1 MKAEDPVLAELLDKM
16 EEPHARL
23 HETAVR
29 INETYVNFDMNLQT
43 ALAQR
48 WSEHLQWIN
57 DLANA
62 NQNREVFEGTLDPHQ
77 CAFGKW
83 YYGFTTEDPELAS
96 LLESMEEPH
105 ARLHQSAEAIV
116 TAQRAGNWSRAAEL
130 YSQNTI
136 PALADLEKHFDQVH
150 AWIDNAAAQRKE
162 ALAIFR
168 NDTKAAVEQ
177 VQGHLE
183 HLVEHYQAKSANAAE
198 QSHAAINSSIM
209 LIVVL
214 GTIAILI
221 GLGAA
226 FVITRGITGPVSK
239 IANVADGV
247 AVGEVDHEIDIDS
260 KDEIGMLAES
270 FRRLIAYMKELAG
283 HAQSIADNDLT
294 VEVEPKS
301 EQDVLGNSFKTM
313 VNNLTDMIG
322 QLGQNATELVS
333 AANEIASTSE
343 QMSRGAS
350 DQTQQV
356 NQIST
361 AVEEMTATIVE
372 SSRNAGDASE
382 GSKGAAETAEQG
394 GIIVNDTIQGMERI
408 ASVVRV
414 SAEAIGKL
422 AQSADQIGEIV
433 GVIDDIADQ
442 TNLLALNAA
451 IEAARAGEQGRGFA
465 VVADE
470 VRKLAERTGKA
481 TGEITEM
488 IKGIQT
494 ETSEAVESM
503 ESGTAEVDKGRE
515 LADKAGNSLTEIVN
529 MSQRVMDM
537 IQQIATASEQQS
549 TAAEQIS
556 KNIENVAS
564 VTKESATGAEQ
575 AATAAEEL
583 NRQAE
588 GLQSM
593 VSRFR
598 VKA

>member
-1 MKAEDPVLAELLDKM
+1 MFKNLKIGRKLALGFGVVLLLLSAVSVSTYLNLGDINAQSAQSEQAYTNQSFLIAKEVDHLQWMSQVSDLFVHDDINSLTVETDPHKCGLGKWMHSEETARMKAEDPVLAELLDKM

-116 TAQRAGNWSRAAEL
+116 AAQRAGNWSRAAEL

-136 PALADLEKHFDQVH
+136 PALTDLEKHFEQVH

-214 GTIAILI
+214 GAIAILI

-247 AVGEVDHEIDIDS
+247 AVGEVDHEIDIES

-394 GIIVNDTIQGMERI
+394 
-408 ASVVRV
+408 
-414 SAEAIGKL
+414 
-422 AQSADQIGEIV
+422 
-433 GVIDDIADQ
+433 
-442 TNLLALNAA
+442 
-451 IEAARAGEQGRGFA
+451 
-465 VVADE
+465 
-470 VRKLAERTGKA
+470 
-481 TGEITEM
+481 
-488 IKGIQT
+488 
-494 ETSEAVESM
+494 
-503 ESGTAEVDKGRE
+503 
-515 LADKAGNSLTEIVN
+515 
-529 MSQRVMDM
+529 
-537 IQQIATASEQQS
+537 
-549 TAAEQIS
+549 
-556 KNIENVAS
+556 
-564 VTKESATGAEQ
+564 
-575 AATAAEEL
+575 
-583 NRQAE
+583 
-588 GLQSM
+588 
-593 VSRFR
+593 
-598 VKA
+598 